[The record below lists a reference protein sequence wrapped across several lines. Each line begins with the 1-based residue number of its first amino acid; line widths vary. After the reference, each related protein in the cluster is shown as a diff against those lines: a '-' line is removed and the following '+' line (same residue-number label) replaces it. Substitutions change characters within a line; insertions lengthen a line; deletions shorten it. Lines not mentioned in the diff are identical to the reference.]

1 MKFKESKSIYLQI
14 ADRINDEILQ
24 GQYAEEGRI
33 PSVREY
39 AATVEVNA
47 NTVVRTYDYLQ
58 GQEIIY
64 NKRGIGYFVS
74 AGAKDRIITL
84 RKDIFL
90 HEELPEFFRQ
100 VSALDIPIKNRE
112 DVQGISDPTITQH
125 IYGTMQT
132 WHRLNKEIPAEW
144 RSSGF
149 LVFVHLFAIKI
160 VVQYNHSVAARRIS
174 GLMDRILSLG

>member
-14 ADRINDEILQ
+14 ADRICDEILQ

-64 NKRGIGYFVS
+64 NKRGIGYFV
-74 AGAKDRIITL
+74 ATGARELIHSL
-84 RKDIFL
+84 RKNTFL
-90 HEELPEFFRQ
+90 KEELDYFFRQ
-100 VSALDIPIKNRE
+100 IKTLDIPIKEITDMYRE
-112 DVQGISDPTITQH
+112 FCK
-125 IYGTMQT
+125 
-132 WHRLNKEIPAEW
+132 KE
-144 RSSGF
+144 
-149 LVFVHLFAIKI
+149 
-160 VVQYNHSVAARRIS
+160 Q
-174 GLMDRILSLG
+174 

>member
-74 AGAKDRIITL
+74 AGLKT
-84 RKDIFL
+84 
-90 HEELPEFFRQ
+90 
-100 VSALDIPIKNRE
+100 
-112 DVQGISDPTITQH
+112 G
-125 IYGTMQT
+125 
-132 WHRLNKEIPAEW
+132 
-144 RSSGF
+144 
-149 LVFVHLFAIKI
+149 
-160 VVQYNHSVAARRIS
+160 
-174 GLMDRILSLG
+174 LSLCVKIYFCMKNCRSFSDK